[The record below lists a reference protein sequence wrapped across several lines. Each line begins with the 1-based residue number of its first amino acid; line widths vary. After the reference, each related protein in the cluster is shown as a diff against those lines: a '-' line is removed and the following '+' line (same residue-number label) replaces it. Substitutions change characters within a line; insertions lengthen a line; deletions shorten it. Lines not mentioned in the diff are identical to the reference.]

1 MYAPDIAGY
10 YQVLGSRPQGKTVTG
25 PPGADSVVEKLR
37 TAWGKKSSAGV
48 LRLRATSAVSRD
60 KSVRRSAQDDDSVGV
75 STKNT
80 LSKLARMRH
89 RRTLL
94 SSRPQW
100 RNLQFPATVSE
111 GGFPLLHLVFDSLD
125 RVAKNLLQAHGSRTV
140 ALSEVFVDLIPII
153 HPWPRKAN

>member
-1 MYAPDIAGY
+1 VTLLFRMFF
-10 YQVLGSRPQGKTVTG
+10 VSLPQNRH
-25 PPGADSVVEKLR
+25 PER
-37 TAWGKKSSAGV
+37 RSSPIYHV
-48 LRLRATSAVSRD
+48 IQRLW
-60 KSVRRSAQDDDSVGV
+60 RSAQDDDSVGV

-111 GGFPLLHLVFDSLD
+111 GGFRLLHVVFHSLD
-125 RVAKNLLQAHGSRTV
+125 RVAKNLFQAHGRQTV
-140 ALSEVFVDLIPII
+140 GLAEVFVDLIPVI
-153 HPWPRKAN
+153 HPWSGKAD